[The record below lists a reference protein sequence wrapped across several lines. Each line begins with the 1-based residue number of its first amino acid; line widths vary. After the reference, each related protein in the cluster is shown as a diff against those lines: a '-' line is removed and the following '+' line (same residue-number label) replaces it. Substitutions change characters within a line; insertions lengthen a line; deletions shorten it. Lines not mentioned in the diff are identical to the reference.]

1 MEKYFIFLEIL
12 KEIDANSKRKVVE
25 SRYFKLLLLLLK
37 FDKEIMNFNFVQ
49 ERNHTVVST
58 VSSFYSVQKAYQLL
72 SVIS

>member
-1 MEKYFIFLEIL
+1 MEKYFIFLYVL

-25 SRYFKLLLLLLK
+25 SQYFKLLLLLK
-37 FDKEIMNFNFVQ
+37 FDQEIMNFNFVQ
-49 ERNHTVVST
+49 EKNDTVVST